1 MISWRSLNSA
11 QNFCGFTWQ
20 VERIA
25 AAGGCI
31 SFGRVG
37 GVLPMT
43 RGLGNFDLEACDG
56 GLTGSKLTYRDLKKK
71 GSSMGD
77 IPKWHFS
84 IEAMDFQKPRSHDF
98 PHLPGY
104 PIFIRSI
111 CPVAP
116 GCRIRLHP
124 RCDDLAPNG
133 GPAKDGWRPVL
144 KTCFFSRDK
153 HKRNTW

>member
-1 MISWRSLNSA
+1 MISWRSLDSA

-56 GLTGSKLTYRDLKKK
+56 GLTGSKLTGIWIQ
-71 GSSMGD
+71 GSCRRY
-77 IPKWHFS
+77 PKMAFF

-124 RCDDLAPNG
+124 RCDDLTPNG
-133 GPAKDGWRPVL
+133 GPAKDGRRPVL
-144 KTCFFSRDK
+144 TLFFLVTNIKETHDRV
-153 HKRNTW
+153 